1 MRLSVFSFGVVAL
14 TLLSAG
20 SVRAQTYPTGPA
32 AIPVMVGS
40 AFHPGYSFNYSN
52 PYAYPTG
59 PHNWGY
65 AGTCCSNIWAGYC
78 DEEQGCH
85 HGLFHGGL
93 RCKLKHCGQKLL
105 RSRRHCGCRSH
116 GCGCGHETRC
126 SNGSCCGGPGAY
138 EDAEAPP
145 AELLAPPRPPEPM
158 RPEATPPS
166 YDEPP
171 PRSEEAPSPSDEAR
185 PRVRKS
191 YRMPQMTSARAK
203 TRR

>member
-20 SVRAQTYPTGPA
+20 SVRAQPYPTGPA

-40 AFHPGYSFNYSN
+40 SFHPGYSFNYSN

-93 RCKLKHCGQKLL
+93 RCKLKHCGQKLFG
-105 RSRRHCGCRSH
+105 SKRHCGCRSQ
-116 GCGCGHETRC
+116 GCGCGHETCC
-126 SNGSCCGGPGAY
+126 SGGSCCRGSAVY
-138 EDAEAPP
+138 EDAQAPP
-145 AELLAPPRPPEPM
+145 EEMLAPRRPPETSPSETAP
-158 RPEATPPS
+158 PEPAQPS
-166 YDEPP
+166 SD
-171 PRSEEAPSPSDEAR
+171 EAPSPSDEAR
-185 PRVRKS
+185 RRVRKS

-203 TRR
+203 ARK